1 MLKIR
6 FSVARKVGL
15 AMVPIL
21 LGLAVAVTIPAWRM
35 FSDVFV
41 EQAEDQARMGAIGL
55 LEAIESESIRTKEVA
70 MALSFRSDLADA
82 VARGDREAVLKVASP
97 LVRDMSVDF
106 ATITDSSGK
115 VIARVHEPSRFGD
128 DVTSQSNVASAL
140 KGTPLSAVERGTAVP
155 LSARGGAP
163 IYKGGKLVGVVSTGV
178 RLDQPGLV
186 DVIKGRF
193 NVDVTVFLG
202 DVRLMTTVKSDGKRL
217 TGTKLDPKI
226 AQVVLRE
233 GHHFIGP
240 ASIMGIPYITAYE
253 PMKDP
258 SGKVFGIAFAGR
270 SVRALDVVR
279 SRVMSMTAVVG
290 LLAFTLAVIVMAVV
304 VQVILRPLKKMNVLA
319 GKLALGDLTV
329 KSGVDRND
337 EFGDLAVSLD
347 KTVGELRRL
356 LSGITSTA
364 VEVSSSA
371 ASLREFSAE
380 SNSAMDDARGLVG
393 DASGAASDNAL
404 SLEQVDGGIEEIAA
418 SANAVATSA
427 VEGSEAAASM
437 GMTAES
443 AVSEVVKVIGEIK
456 DVAASA
462 DETMDTM
469 RLLGGSVDQISAF
482 VSTIT
487 AIADQTNL
495 LALNA
500 AIEAARA
507 GEAGRGFAVVAEE
520 VRKLAEES
528 NKAAKEVY
536 SLMDDLK
543 SRTKGSIEATEASA
557 RSLDSTADRASSA
570 QSMLSDALKA
580 IATVN
585 QAMQNVAAGAEEQ
598 AAAAQEMERS
608 VSQASQQTQGVAE
621 RMERILAVVEE
632 TTTASDGVSSE
643 SERLAADAQR
653 LRDMLKGFTLEEG
666 SSSKV
671 SMR

>member
-1 MLKIR
+1 MKIR

-21 LGLAVAVTIPAWRM
+21 LGLAVAVTVPAWRM

-41 EQAEDQARMGAIGL
+41 DQAEDQARMGAAGL
-55 LEAIESESIRTKEVA
+55 LEAIESESVRTKEVA
-70 MALSFRSDLADA
+70 MALSFRSDLAEA
-82 VARGDREAVLKVASP
+82 IARGDREAVLKVASP
-97 LVRDMSVDF
+97 LIRDMSVDF
-106 ATITDSSGK
+106 ATITDSEGK
-115 VIARVHEPSRFGD
+115 VIARVHEPAKFGD
-128 DVTSQSNVASAL
+128 DVTSQSNVTSAL
-140 KGTPLSAVERGTAVP
+140 KGSPSSAVERGTVVP

-163 IYKGGKLVGVVSTGV
+163 VYHGGKLVGVISTGI
-178 RLDQPGLV
+178 RLDRPGLV

-193 NVDVTVFLG
+193 DVDVTVFL
-202 DVRLMTTVKSDGKRL
+202 DDMRLMTTVQSDGKRL

-233 GHHFIGP
+233 GHPFVGP
-240 ASIMGIPYITAYE
+240 ASILGLPYITAYE

-270 SVRALDVVR
+270 SVEALDVVR
-279 SRVMSMTAVVG
+279 RKVLSMTAIVG
-290 LLAFTLAVIVMAVV
+290 LLAFIFAVVVMAVV
-304 VQVILRPLKKMNVLA
+304 VRLILRPLGQMNRLA
-319 GKLALGDLTV
+319 ARLAQGDLTV
-329 KSGVDRND
+329 RSGVDRDD

-347 KTVGELRRL
+347 RTVGELRRL
-356 LSGITSTA
+356 LWGITSTA
-364 VEVSSSA
+364 VEVSSSS

-380 SNSAMDDARGLVG
+380 ASSAMDDARGLVG

-404 SLEQVDGGIEEIAA
+404 SLEQVNGGIEEIAA

-427 VEGSEAAASM
+427 VEGSEAASAM
-437 GMTAES
+437 GVTAEE

-456 DVAASA
+456 DVASSA
-462 DETMDTM
+462 EGTMDTM
-469 RLLGGSVDQISAF
+469 RLLGGSVEQISTF

-507 GEAGRGFAVVAEE
+507 GEAGRGFAVVADE

-528 NKAAKEVY
+528 NKAAREVY
-536 SLMDDLK
+536 TLMDDLK
-543 SRTKGSIEATEASA
+543 SRTRGSIEATEASA
-557 RSLDSTADRASSA
+557 RSLESTAERASSA
-570 QSMLSDALKA
+570 QSMLSEALTA
-580 IATVN
+580 VATVN

-632 TTTASDGVSSE
+632 TTAASDGVSAE
-643 SERLAADAQR
+643 SERLAGDAQR
-653 LRDMLKGFTLEEG
+653 LKDMLKGFVLEEG
-666 SSSKV
+666 GALAQVK
-671 SMR
+671 